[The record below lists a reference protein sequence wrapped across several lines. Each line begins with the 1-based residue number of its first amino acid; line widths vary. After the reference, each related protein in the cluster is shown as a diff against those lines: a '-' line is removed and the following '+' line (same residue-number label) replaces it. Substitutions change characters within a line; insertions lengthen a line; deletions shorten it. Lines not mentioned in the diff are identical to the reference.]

1 MRIGAMLNYGSGATP
16 ASSLDPLVEEVRG
29 LEARGLHTAWV
40 PHVFGLDAL
49 SALTAVGRLTERIE
63 LGTSVVPTYP
73 RHPAAM
79 AQQALTVQIASGGGR
94 FSLGIG
100 LSHKPLIEDMFGL
113 SFERPVRHMREY
125 LEILAPALR
134 GEPVDYRGEVFR
146 YRGRLAFDT
155 PPVPLLVA
163 ALGEQMLRLCGR
175 LADGTVTWMVGIRTL
190 ENFTIPTLAASA
202 RTHDRPEPRI
212 VAGMPVF
219 LTHDL
224 DATRER
230 LAGLVERYGAM
241 PSYRAMLER
250 EGARGPED
258 IALIGD
264 EPALRAGLARLRD
277 IGVTDLMA
285 SLPSKRDPAY
295 ARTLDLLQSHL

>member
-1 MRIGAMLNYGSGATP
+1 M
-16 ASSLDPLVEEVRG
+16 
-29 LEARGLHTAWV
+29 
-40 PHVFGLDAL
+40 PHIFGLDAL
-49 SALTAVGRLTERIE
+49 SALTAVGRLTGRIE
-63 LGTSVVPTYP
+63 LGTAVVPTYP

-79 AQQALTVQIASGGGR
+79 AQQALTAQIASGGGR

-100 LSHKPLIEDMFGL
+100 LSHKPLIEGVFGL

-125 LEILAPALR
+125 LEVLAPALR
-134 GEPVDYRGEVFR
+134 GERVDYRGEVFR

-175 LADGTVTWMVGIRTL
+175 LADGTVTWMVGPRTL
-190 ENFTIPTLAASA
+190 EDLTVPTLRAAA
-202 RTHDRPEPRI
+202 RAHGRPDPRI
-212 VAGMPVF
+212 VAGIPVF

-224 DATRER
+224 ESTRER
-230 LAGLVERYGAM
+230 LADLAERYSAM
-241 PSYRAMLER
+241 PSYRAMVER
-250 EGARGPED
+250 EGATGPED
-258 IALIGD
+258 IALMGD
-264 EPALRAGLARLRD
+264 ESALRAGLARLRD

-295 ARTLDLLQSHL
+295 RLTLDFLQSQL